1 MGTGK
6 KALIALVVLLPAIA
20 YVGVKLFIHRN
31 AEAALKQLAAV
42 AAPYAAIRYGDIST
56 SMNGSVHVTN
66 VEIQPRGMNVA
77 LPVKTLDIETPG
89 LMYLL
94 GHGGGDFWIGAR
106 AETLRIV
113 ATGLALD
120 LGGEAGALLDQLAQL
135 TARPDAIGLP
145 QCGNQTQVG
154 LRLWRDMGYNRL
166 HLDATFDYA
175 AERSKDTAR
184 LAINAIIKDVVTIE
198 AQAALSQIE
207 AQSKSSSWLRG
218 HLSEVRVVYK
228 DQGYLDGLKR
238 HCATASGIGVPE
250 FIEAEAGEGGSIFLR
265 QWGIVPSAAL
275 RTAYRDF
282 LAKPESLALNIAV
295 PPDFKLQN
303 TDMYNSI
310 DMADMLSFSVSLNGK
325 RADET
330 QYSFRPAHDGP
341 SQAMLSARAAV
352 DAMNKPVVRAS
363 KATNAGIVD
372 PPKIVFRDVPK
383 EQLQRHIGKQVR
395 FHVSGSSVREGTL
408 IGIEGG
414 LAHVQRNRGDNEMTL
429 TIALRH
435 VDRVEVQR

>member
-1 MGTGK
+1 M
-6 KALIALVVLLPAIA
+6 
-20 YVGVKLFIHRN
+20 
-31 AEAALKQLAAV
+31 
-42 AAPYAAIRYGDIST
+42 
-56 SMNGSVHVTN
+56 
-66 VEIQPRGMNVA
+66 
-77 LPVKTLDIETPG
+77 
-89 LMYLL
+89 
-94 GHGGGDFWIGAR
+94 
-106 AETLRIV
+106 
-113 ATGLALD
+113 
-120 LGGEAGALLDQLAQL
+120 
-135 TARPDAIGLP
+135 
-145 QCGNQTQVG
+145 
-154 LRLWRDMGYNRL
+154 
-166 HLDATFDYA
+166 
-175 AERSKDTAR
+175 
-184 LAINAIIKDVVTIE
+184 
-198 AQAALSQIE
+198 
-207 AQSKSSSWLRG
+207 
-218 HLSEVRVVYK
+218 
-228 DQGYLDGLKR
+228 
-238 HCATASGIGVPE
+238 
-250 FIEAEAGEGGSIFLR
+250 
-265 QWGIVPSAAL
+265 
-275 RTAYRDF
+275 
-282 LAKPESLALNIAV
+282 

-310 DMADMLSFSVSLNGK
+310 DMADMLSFSVSLNGN

-395 FHVSGSSVREGTL
+395 FHASGSSVREGTL